1 MTEFEINKKV
11 ARKLG
16 LGFNITHLAGERLVK
31 INSFKT
37 TFNPCNNVKQAWEI
51 MLKYDISVSKYGSNF
66 IAFDNIMSRYDQ
78 WDNNNLCCENSIEH
92 EKPLVAAM
100 LVFLEI

>member
-1 MTEFEINKKV
+1 MTEFEINKAV
-11 ARKLG
+11 AEKLG
-16 LGFNITHLAGERLVK
+16 VVDDYGTFTPLLK
-31 INSFKT
+31 YSFD
-37 TFNPCNNVKQAWEI
+37 PCNNIEQAWEI
-51 MLKYDISVSKYGSNF
+51 LLKYDISVSKYGSNF
-66 IAFDNIMSRYDQ
+66 IAFDNVMSRYDR

>member
-11 ARKLG
+11 AEKLG
-16 LGFNITHLAGERLVK
+16 IDDDYGTFTPLVK
-31 INSFKT
+31 YSFD
-37 TFNPCNNVKQAWEI
+37 PCNNIEQAWEI
-51 MLKYDISVSKYGSNF
+51 MLKHDISVTKYGSNF
-66 IAFDNIMSRYDQ
+66 IAFDNIMSRYDL
-78 WDNNNLCCENSIEH
+78 WDNNNLCCENSIEN